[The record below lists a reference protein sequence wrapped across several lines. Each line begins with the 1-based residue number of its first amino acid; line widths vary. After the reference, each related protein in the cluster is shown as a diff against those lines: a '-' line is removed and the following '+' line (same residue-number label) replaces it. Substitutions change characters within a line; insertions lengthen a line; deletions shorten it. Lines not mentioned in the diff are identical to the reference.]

1 MITFQTAYLKTYY
14 PAEFMAALLTSEEG
28 NTDKISKYIDEASR
42 LGIGLLPPSINQSLR
57 GFSVV
62 DDENSKSGTSIIY
75 GLGAIKGV
83 GGAAIEN
90 ILELQSEA
98 KFQSI
103 DDFAS
108 RVDNFRVNK
117 KVIESLIYAGAMDCL
132 GKSRLAMIQNMENI
146 LRKKNMLL
154 LYFREIF
161 SLSPWKKMFEAMKS
175 YDGHMYVALS
185 SQALVNFMNYVGFLF
200 IPLVAMQNNLSLSE
214 IAILFAVMRLPYLVN
229 ILIGNI

>member
-1 MITFQTAYLKTYY
+1 
-14 PAEFMAALLTSEEG
+14 
-28 NTDKISKYIDEASR
+28 
-42 LGIGLLPPSINQSLR
+42 
-57 GFSVV
+57 
-62 DDENSKSGTSIIY
+62 
-75 GLGAIKGV
+75 
-83 GGAAIEN
+83 
-90 ILELQSEA
+90 
-98 KFQSI
+98 
-103 DDFAS
+103 
-108 RVDNFRVNK
+108 
-117 KVIESLIYAGAMDCL
+117 
-132 GKSRLAMIQNMENI
+132 MEDI

-161 SLSPWKKMFEAMKS
+161 SLSPWKKMFEAMKG

>member
-1 MITFQTAYLKTYY
+1 
-14 PAEFMAALLTSEEG
+14 
-28 NTDKISKYIDEASR
+28 
-42 LGIGLLPPSINQSLR
+42 
-57 GFSVV
+57 
-62 DDENSKSGTSIIY
+62 
-75 GLGAIKGV
+75 
-83 GGAAIEN
+83 
-90 ILELQSEA
+90 
-98 KFQSI
+98 
-103 DDFAS
+103 
-108 RVDNFRVNK
+108 
-117 KVIESLIYAGAMDCL
+117 
-132 GKSRLAMIQNMENI
+132 MEDI